1 MAISHPIVAEIARG
15 VYCINEFGMDS
26 LFLITGTER
35 ALLVDTGTG
44 VFDLPA
50 FLKTLTPLPVDVAL
64 THGHVDHAGG
74 MGCFDRVYLHPADFT
89 GALSV
94 TPETRRDFAGQ
105 ILQMAGGIFACTPDD
120 VRIYETRPELLPLK
134 EGDVFDL
141 GGVHVDV
148 YETPGHTP
156 GGLSFLIRE
165 ERILL
170 SGDACNPNTLLFPFL
185 PDGSRAP
192 HASLE
197 GLEATARKI
206 QALSPLY
213 DRNYNGHIGFG
224 GEIAFLPLP
233 ESLPQEVADL
243 CRDLIS
249 GKATWE
255 AGGQIGLSAVGRF
268 PHGRVCFDP
277 AHCREGQ

>member
-1 MAISHPIVAEIARG
+1 M
-15 VYCINEFGMDS
+15 
-26 LFLITGTER
+26 
-35 ALLVDTGTG
+35 
-44 VFDLPA
+44 
-50 FLKTLTPLPVDVAL
+50 
-64 THGHVDHAGG
+64 
-74 MGCFDRVYLHPADFT
+74 
-89 GALSV
+89 
-94 TPETRRDFAGQ
+94 
-105 ILQMAGGIFACTPDD
+105 
-120 VRIYETRPELLPLK
+120 
-134 EGDVFDL
+134 FDL

-255 AGGQIGLSAVGRF
+255 AGGQMGLSAVGRF

>member
-15 VYCINEFGMDS
+15 VYCINEFGMDA
-26 LFLITGTER
+26 LFLITGAER

-120 VRIYETRPELLPLK
+120 VRIYETRPELLP
-134 EGDVFDL
+134 
-141 GGVHVDV
+141 
-148 YETPGHTP
+148 
-156 GGLSFLIRE
+156 
-165 ERILL
+165 
-170 SGDACNPNTLLFPFL
+170 
-185 PDGSRAP
+185 
-192 HASLE
+192 
-197 GLEATARKI
+197 
-206 QALSPLY
+206 
-213 DRNYNGHIGFG
+213 
-224 GEIAFLPLP
+224 
-233 ESLPQEVADL
+233 
-243 CRDLIS
+243 
-249 GKATWE
+249 
-255 AGGQIGLSAVGRF
+255 
-268 PHGRVCFDP
+268 
-277 AHCREGQ
+277 

>member
-1 MAISHPIVAEIARG
+1 MAISHPIVAEIAHG
-15 VYCINEFGMDS
+15 VYCINEFGLDA
-26 LFLITGTER
+26 LFLITGSQR

-50 FLKTLTPLPVDVAL
+50 FLKTLTSLPVDVAL

-89 GALSV
+89 AALSV
-94 TPETRRDFAGQ
+94 TAEMRRGFAGQ
-105 ILQMAGGIFACTPDD
+105 ILQMSGGIFGITSDD
-120 VRIYETRPELLPLK
+120 VRTYETQPELLPLK
-134 EGDVFDL
+134 EGDVLDL
-141 GGVHVDV
+141 GGVHVEV

-170 SGDACNPNTLLFPFL
+170 TGDACNPNTLLFPFL
-185 PDGSRAP
+185 PDGSLAP
-192 HASLE
+192 HATLE
-197 GLEATARKI
+197 GLEATAQKI
-206 QALSPLY
+206 QSLSPRY

-233 ESLPQEVADL
+233 ETLPQEVADL
-243 CRDLIS
+243 CRDLIA

-255 AGGQIGLSAVGRF
+255 EGGQMGLTAIARF
-268 PHGRVCFDP
+268 PHGRICFDP